1 METKQLD
8 FFDLID
14 NITGVEPGPT
24 LVIFAKEII
33 VMAVH
38 TRPKIKQEVYMK
50 KYFNNTKIS
59 LKEFVRGLIAIGQ
72 IYQDDE
78 QEMSKA
84 VGRYFDNFCNR

>member
-1 METKQLD
+1 MTLRG
-8 FFDLID
+8 LS
-14 NITGVEPGPT
+14 PRPT

-38 TRPKIKQEVYMK
+38 TRPKVKQEVYMK

-59 LKEFVRGLIAIGQ
+59 LKDFIRGLIAIGQ

-78 QEMSKA
+78 QEMSEA

>member
-1 METKQLD
+1 
-8 FFDLID
+8 
-14 NITGVEPGPT
+14 
-24 LVIFAKEII
+24 
-33 VMAVH
+33 
-38 TRPKIKQEVYMK
+38 MK